1 MKDKEIPP
9 MPAEARERI
18 RQAIAPTLAEW
29 MDRYEAEL
37 ESGQSRIS
45 RAEAERRFHAQN
57 QEE

>member
-1 MKDKEIPP
+1 MKKKEVQP

-29 MDRYEAEL
+29 MERHEAEV
-37 ESGQSRIS
+37 EAGQSRIS

-57 QEE
+57 QED